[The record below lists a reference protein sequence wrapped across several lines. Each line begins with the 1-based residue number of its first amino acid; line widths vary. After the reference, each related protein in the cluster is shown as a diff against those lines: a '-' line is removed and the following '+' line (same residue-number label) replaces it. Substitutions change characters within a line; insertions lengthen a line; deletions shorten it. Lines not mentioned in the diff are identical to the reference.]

1 VEDWRSATSDLVTVS
16 AERSLQLL
24 LADLSARSPA
34 PGGGAASAWAGA
46 LAAALTEMSA
56 SFADAGESAARA
68 AELRAQLLAA
78 GERELQSYLPVLE
91 AQRLPSDHPSRR
103 ERIEAALTEASQ
115 APLAIARASAE
126 VSELAAALSRAG
138 KPSLAGDAIAGA
150 VLGEAATRAAARL
163 VEINLGDRRP
173 HELPE
178 LIARAAAARE
188 LALRTD

>member
-1 VEDWRSATSDLVTVS
+1 MRIS
-16 AERSLQLL
+16 AERSLGLL

-46 LAAALTEMSA
+46 LAAAVTEMA
-56 SFADAGESAARA
+56 ARFADATESATRA

-78 GERELQSYLPVLE
+78 GERELHSYAPVLE
-91 AQRLPSDHPSRR
+91 AQRLPSDDPSRR
-103 ERIEAALTEASQ
+103 ERIQTALTEASE

-126 VSELAAALSRAG
+126 VSELAAALARAG
-138 KPSLAGDAIAGA
+138 NPALAGDAIAGA
-150 VLGEAATRAAARL
+150 VLGEAATRSAARL

-178 LIARAAAARE
+178 LIGRAAAARE
-188 LALRTD
+188 QALHTD